1 MVGGAC
7 LFFLNMGGGRW
18 AWLRPTGRSI
28 HLLSSYFL
36 LLYFLIFLFS
46 AFIIIVISFLSL
58 LKVLDN
64 HFNFLFSFCSCFYF
78 SSLVSSTSIF
88 SLIVVFIF
96 ICFLIMTGY
105 MISLIVHEASRSIRL
120 YVTKER
126 FSLAVSRICD
136 HVCVNDCQKP
146 DASSSKCTQDTRVT
160 NTVRKHR
167 HKQTTTIFMCKPSPP
182 PRNAS
187 TKKKKK
193 KKSSSTD
200 QR

>member
-36 LLYFLIFLFS
+36 LLYFDIFLFS
-46 AFIIIVISFLSL
+46 AFMFFSLSLFL

-64 HFNFLFSFCSCFYF
+64 HFNFFLFSFCSCFYF
-78 SSLVSSTSIF
+78 SSLVSFTSIF

-120 YVTKER
+120 YVT
-126 FSLAVSRICD
+126 
-136 HVCVNDCQKP
+136 
-146 DASSSKCTQDTRVT
+146 
-160 NTVRKHR
+160 
-167 HKQTTTIFMCKPSPP
+167 
-182 PRNAS
+182 
-187 TKKKKK
+187 
-193 KKSSSTD
+193 
-200 QR
+200 